1 MGFYK
6 SDFSSFTIKSL
17 DDKNKFS
24 ISTLAFFQK
33 FYRKEDFLFDET
45 GVQTS
50 VYWNFTKNLSVGP
63 SLYYNSVSGF
73 SEKLSFLIFIGG
85 SHLVFVAIPAIFH
98 TENDGSI
105 NGGLFFQLQYM
116 KRIKREW
123 NFWVNTQILT
133 EWNRFSTHS
142 RSFQQVRIGVA
153 YKNNQFG
160 AAVDL
165 DAYGHKQIWKK
176 SIGIFVRKV
185 FPEKW
190 FLKLFYFSAE
200 AALSTLQD
208 QVIKQLNIIRYEKCI
223 TVCGKQQPGIN

>member
-1 MGFYK
+1 MKKKSTLLFSFTLFIFSKSITAQVTELELTIGFYK
-6 SDFSSFTIKSL
+6 SDFSSSTIKPL
-17 DDKNKFS
+17 DSKNKFS

-63 SLYYNSVSGF
+63 SLHYNSVGGL
-73 SEKLSFLIFIGG
+73 SEKVSFLIFIGG
-85 SHLVFVAIPAIFH
+85 SHLVFVAIPAIIH

-116 KRIKREW
+116 KRINREW
-123 NFWVNTQILT
+123 NFCANTQILT

-153 YKNNQFG
+153 YKNNQL
-160 AAVDL
+160 A
-165 DAYGHKQIWKK
+165 
-176 SIGIFVRKV
+176 R
-185 FPEKW
+185 
-190 FLKLFYFSAE
+190 
-200 AALSTLQD
+200 LQTSMHM
-208 QVIKQLNIIRYEKCI
+208 VVNKF
-223 TVCGKQQPGIN
+223 

>member
-1 MGFYK
+1 MKKKSAWLFSFTLFIFSRSITAQGITQLELTTGFYK
-6 SDFSSFTIKSL
+6 SDFSSFIIKSL

-24 ISTLAFFQK
+24 VSTLAFFQK

-63 SLYYNSVSGF
+63 SLYYNSVAGF
-73 SEKLSFLIFIGG
+73 SEKLSLLTFIHG
-85 SHLVFVAIPAIFH
+85 SHLTFVAIPSIFH
-98 TENDGSI
+98 TEHDNNI

-116 KRIKREW
+116 KPMKRGR
-123 NFWVNTQILT
+123 NFVVNTQTLA

-142 RSFQQVRIGVA
+142 RSFQQLRIGLA

-160 AAVDL
+160 AAADL
-165 DAYGHKQIWKK
+165 DAYGHPQIWKK

-185 FPEKW
+185 FPEK
-190 FLKLFYFSAE
+190 
-200 AALSTLQD
+200 
-208 QVIKQLNIIRYEKCI
+208 
-223 TVCGKQQPGIN
+223 

>member
-1 MGFYK
+1 MKKNSALLFSPLLFIFSKSITAQVTQLELTTGFYK

-50 VYWNFTKNLSVGP
+50 VYWNFMKNLSVGP
-63 SLYYNSVSGF
+63 SLYYNSIAGF
-73 SEKLSFLIFIGG
+73 SEKLSFLILIGG
-85 SHLVFVAIPAIFH
+85 SHFVFGAIPSIFH
-98 TENDGSI
+98 AEKDGGI

-116 KRIKREW
+116 KRIKHGW
-123 NFWVNTQILT
+123 NFWVNTQVLT

-153 YKNNQFG
+153 YTNNQFG
-160 AAVDL
+160 VAADL
-165 DAYGHKQIWKK
+165 DAYGHPQIWKK
-176 SIGIFVRKV
+176 SIGIFVRKA
-185 FPEKW
+185 FPEK
-190 FLKLFYFSAE
+190 
-200 AALSTLQD
+200 
-208 QVIKQLNIIRYEKCI
+208 
-223 TVCGKQQPGIN
+223 

>member
-1 MGFYK
+1 MKKKSALPFLFTLVIFSKSITAQVTQLELTTGFYK
-6 SDFSSFTIKSL
+6 SDFSSLTTKSL

-50 VYWNFTKNLSVGP
+50 VYWNFRKNLSVGP

-73 SEKLSFLIFIGG
+73 SEKISFPIFIGG

-98 TENDGSI
+98 TENNGSI

-153 YKNNQFG
+153 YKNSQFG
-160 AAVDL
+160 AAADL
-165 DAYGHKQIWKK
+165 DVYGHTPTWKK
-176 SIGIFVRKV
+176 SVGIFVRKI
-185 FPEKW
+185 FP
-190 FLKLFYFSAE
+190 
-200 AALSTLQD
+200 
-208 QVIKQLNIIRYEKCI
+208 
-223 TVCGKQQPGIN
+223 GK

>member
-1 MGFYK
+1 MKKNSAVLLSFTLFIFSKSITAQVTQLELTMGFYK
-6 SDFSSFTIKSL
+6 SDFSSLTIKSL

-50 VYWNFTKNLSVGP
+50 VYRSFTKNLSVGP
-63 SLYYNSVSGF
+63 SLFFNSVSGF
-73 SEKLSFLIFIGG
+73 SEKLSFVIFIGG
-85 SHLVFVAIPAIFH
+85 SHVACVAIPAIFH
-98 TENDGSI
+98 TENNGSI

-116 KRIKREW
+116 RSIKREW
-123 NFWVNTQILT
+123 NFLANTQILT
-133 EWNRFSTHS
+133 EWNRFSIHS

-160 AAVDL
+160 AAADL
-165 DAYGHKQIWKK
+165 DVYGHTQIWKK

-185 FPEKW
+185 FPEK
-190 FLKLFYFSAE
+190 
-200 AALSTLQD
+200 
-208 QVIKQLNIIRYEKCI
+208 
-223 TVCGKQQPGIN
+223 

>member
-1 MGFYK
+1 MKKNSALLFLVTLFTFSKSITAQVTQLELTMGFYK
-6 SDFSSFTIKSL
+6 SDFSSLTIKSL

-63 SLYYNSVSGF
+63 ALYYNSVSGF
-73 SEKLSFLIFIGG
+73 SEKLSFLIFKGG
-85 SHLVFVAIPAIFH
+85 NHLVFVAVPSIFH

-105 NGGLFFQLQYM
+105 NGGLFFQLKYL

-123 NFWVNTQILT
+123 NFCMTTQTLT

-142 RSFQQVRIGVA
+142 RSFQQVRVCVA
-153 YKNNQFG
+153 CKNNQFG
-160 AAVDL
+160 AAADL
-165 DAYGHKQIWKK
+165 DAYGHPQIWKK

-185 FPEKW
+185 FPEK
-190 FLKLFYFSAE
+190 
-200 AALSTLQD
+200 
-208 QVIKQLNIIRYEKCI
+208 
-223 TVCGKQQPGIN
+223 

>member
-1 MGFYK
+1 MKKKSVLLFLFILFIFSKSITAQVTQVELTTGFYK
-6 SDFSSFTIKSL
+6 SDFSSFAIKSL

-50 VYWNFTKNLSVGP
+50 VYWNFTKNINVGP

-73 SEKLSFLIFIGG
+73 SEKLSFLILKGG
-85 SHLVFVAIPAIFH
+85 SHLVFVAIPVIFH
-98 TENDGSI
+98 TENDGNI

-116 KRIKREW
+116 KHLKREW
-123 NFWVNTQILT
+123 SFWMNTQILT
-133 EWNRFSTHS
+133 EWSRFSIHS

-160 AAVDL
+160 AAADL
-165 DAYGHKQIWKK
+165 DAYGYPQIWKN

-185 FPEKW
+185 FPEK
-190 FLKLFYFSAE
+190 
-200 AALSTLQD
+200 
-208 QVIKQLNIIRYEKCI
+208 
-223 TVCGKQQPGIN
+223 

>member
-1 MGFYK
+1 MLCSMKKKSALLSSFTLFIFSKSITAQVTQLELTMGFYK

-116 KRIKREW
+116 KRIKRGW

-133 EWNRFSTHS
+133 SGIDFQRIRGVSS
-142 RSFQQVRIGVA
+142 RLELVLLIKITNLA
-153 YKNNQFG
+153 W
-160 AAVDL
+160 L
-165 DAYGHKQIWKK
+165 QI
-176 SIGIFVRKV
+176 SMRM
-185 FPEKW
+185 
-190 FLKLFYFSAE
+190 
-200 AALSTLQD
+200 
-208 QVIKQLNIIRYEKCI
+208 VIH
-223 TVCGKQQPGIN
+223 